1 MQSSSLPMPA
11 EKLTRAAKARAAK
24 AIESVHIAYYEKGG
38 IRDLEEKISGHRG
51 AAAKHIFALAIY
63 ASENAKTRAEAIALF
78 LGMCAYAE
86 AQYKAEHEITN
97 LKDPVAGLPTWAV
110 FKSNILR
117 GIREFELDPCEYR
130 SEGAFR
136 VAMQKKELAALPSPV
151 SALPVAARGPK
162 AERIAKALQNT
173 ELHDTIR
180 LLISQ
185 LIFECEVLRISK
197 RAEAEAI
204 LKEAM
209 DKLQPYIDARKSA

>member
-1 MQSSSLPMPA
+1 MHPALPLPV
-11 EKLTRAAKARAAK
+11 EKLTRAAKARASK

-63 ASENAKTRAEAIALF
+63 ASETAKTRKEAIALF

-86 AQYKAEHEITN
+86 AQYKHDHEITN

-136 VAMQKKELAALPSPV
+136 VAMQKLELAALPAPSQPIPIH
-151 SALPVAARGPK
+151 SRTPK
-162 AERIAKALQNT
+162 AKRIEKALENT
-173 ELHDTIR
+173 ELHDTIKM
-180 LLISQ
+180 LISQ
-185 LIFECEVLRISK
+185 IVYECESLKTNRKHDAEAVLRD
-197 RAEAEAI
+197 
-204 LKEAM
+204 AM
-209 DKLQPYIDARKSA
+209 ERLQPMVDSRKSA